1 VNLLQSIIKSSLQPT
16 LNGFLTQVQP
26 LSIPYTKSQGEIT
39 SKAWKESHDISKST
53 SLRQNRT
60 CIRDFCMWENY
71 WYLIFTTLSHETWS
85 FIHLSVLHN
94 FSLETLQ
101 CFVALSIDSSMIE
114 GSPERRNLVHC
125 PIKAGLSWWLPREPD
140 PNDLIMNRL
149 LLCSPISMAES
160 NPKLQVHS

>member
-1 VNLLQSIIKSSLQPT
+1 MNLLQSIIKSSLQST

-26 LSIPYTKSQGEIT
+26 LNIPYTNSQGEIT
-39 SKAWKESHDISKST
+39 SKAWKAIHDISKST

-60 CIRDFCMWENY
+60 CIREFCMWEKY
-71 WYLIFTTLSHETWS
+71 WYLIFTTLSCKTWS

-94 FSLETLQ
+94 VSLETLQ
-101 CFVALSIDSSMIE
+101 SFVALSIDSSMIE

-125 PIKAGLSWWLPREPD
+125 PTKAGLSWWLPSEPD
-140 PNDLIMNRL
+140 PNDLITNRL
-149 LLCSPISMAES
+149 LLWSPISMAES